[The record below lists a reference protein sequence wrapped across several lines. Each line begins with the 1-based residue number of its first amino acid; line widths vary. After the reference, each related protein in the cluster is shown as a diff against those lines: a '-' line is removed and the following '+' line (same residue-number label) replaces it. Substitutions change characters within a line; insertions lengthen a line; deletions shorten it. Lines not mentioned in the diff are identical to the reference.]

1 MRFLANENFPGE
13 AVDALRARGHD
24 VAWVRADSPGSPDQE
39 VVRRA
44 TKEGRIL
51 ITFDKDFGELAFRTR
66 PPMPPGIILFRIVPR
81 SSSYVMQV
89 SVAVLESRDDWA
101 GHFSV
106 VEESRIR
113 MTRCPH
119 RFRTRVEQTAIAH
132 GRNTAT

>member
-39 VVRRA
+39 VLRRA
-44 TKEGRIL
+44 TKEGRLL

-81 SSSYVMQV
+81 SSSHVTQV
-89 SVAVLESRDDWA
+89 AVAVLESRDDWA

-106 VEESRIR
+106 VEESRVR
-113 MTRCPH
+113 MTPLP
-119 RFRTRVEQTAIAH
+119 TQIQDKS
-132 GRNTAT
+132 